1 MERPR
6 IPLDEAQRLAALHAT
21 RLLGSAPEETFDR
34 ITRTAARLFHVPI
47 ALVSLIDKDRQW
59 FKSRIGLDACE
70 TPRDVS
76 FCGHAILSDEPLV
89 VPDAA
94 RDARFVDNPLVTG
107 APHLRFYAGVQLYS
121 VERKKIGTLCVIDR
135 KPRRLGPDDLDALR
149 DLARM
154 IEQLVYHRQLAM
166 AAQSMSER
174 LQDEQSARGC
184 AVPGHAAPS
193 GELAWLVAHDLLT
206 GLPNRQAMLRAIQHS
221 IALWREHG
229 RPALVACINVDRF
242 KHFNE
247 LLGHRA
253 GDQILVAIATSLQ
266 ALLREG
272 DMLARA
278 GSDEFLVLLHARDE
292 HPEPERALDR
302 IMNAVNRA
310 IPIPGGE
317 IALTCCI
324 GSALLPQDGTDADA
338 LLNNAVTALR
348 HAKAQG
354 RGAMVRFTPDLR
366 TEHGRRLTLES
377 HLRRAIAQEELF
389 VEYQPKVDLRSET
402 LAGFE
407 ALVRWRHP
415 DYGVIRPDEFIP
427 IAEESGM
434 IVAVGEWVL
443 RSAVVQL
450 GAWRA
455 QGLPPVPVAV
465 NLSARQFLQSDVVA
479 TVGAQLEQSGLSPA
493 LLELELT
500 ESVSMADP
508 ERSVVVMRGLGALG
522 VMLSID
528 DFGTGYSSFAY
539 LRRLPLD
546 KLKIDKSFVQDMAHS
561 AESSAIVQAI
571 VAMAHRL
578 QLAVIAEGVE
588 TADQVAALRKAECDQ
603 IQGYYY
609 SRPLPAEDCA
619 GFIRRY
625 CAESAAESANTSGRP
640 AAAG

>member
-34 ITRTAARLFHVPI
+34 ITRTAARLLRVPI

-59 FKSRIGLDACE
+59 FKSRTGLDACE
-70 TPRDVS
+70 TPREIS
-76 FCGHAILSDEPLV
+76 FCGHAILTDEPLV

-94 RDARFVDNPLVTG
+94 QDARFVDNPLVTG
-107 APHLRFYAGVQLYS
+107 DMHLRFYAGVQLYS
-121 VERKKIGTLCVIDR
+121 VDRKKIGTLCVIDS
-135 KPRRLGPDDLDALR
+135 KPRQLGLGELDALR

-154 IEQLVYHRQLAM
+154 VEQLVYHRQLAM
-166 AAQSMSER
+166 AAQSLSER
-174 LQDEQSARGC
+174 LQDAPET
-184 AVPGHAAPS
+184 PGGAAPAS

-206 GLPNRQAMLRAIQHS
+206 GLPNRQAMLRAIGRS
-221 IALWREHG
+221 VNSWRADG
-229 RPALVACINVDRF
+229 TPALVACINVDRF
-242 KHFNE
+242 KRFNE
-247 LLGHRA
+247 TLGHRA
-253 GDQILVAIATSLQ
+253 GDEILVGLATSLQ
-266 ALLREG
+266 SLLREG

-278 GSDEFLVLLHARDE
+278 GSDEFLVLLHARGE

-302 IMNAVNRA
+302 IMAAANRA
-310 IPIPGGE
+310 VPTPDGE
-317 IALTCCI
+317 IALTCSI
-324 GSALLPQDGTDADA
+324 GTTQLPLDGEDADA
-338 LLNNAVTALR
+338 LLNNAVTAMR
-348 HAKAQG
+348 HAKARG
-354 RGAMVRFTPDLR
+354 RGEIVRFTPDLR

-377 HLRRAIAQEELF
+377 HLRRAIAQDELF
-389 VEYQPKVDLRSET
+389 VHYQPKVDLRSGL

-415 DYGVIRPDEFIP
+415 EFGVIPPDEFIP

-434 IVAVGEWVL
+434 IVPIGEWVL
-443 RSAVVQL
+443 HRAVAQL
-450 GAWRA
+450 AAWRA
-455 QGLPPVPVAV
+455 EGLPLAPVAV
-465 NLSARQFLQSDVVA
+465 NLSARQFLQSDVIA
-479 TVGAQLEQSGLSPA
+479 MVGEQLTQSGLAPE

-508 ERSVVVMRGLGALG
+508 ERSVVVMRGLGDLG

-528 DFGTGYSSFAY
+528 DFGTGYSSFGY

-546 KLKIDKSFVQDMAHS
+546 KLKIDKSFVHDMAHS
-561 AESSAIVQAI
+561 AESAAIVQAI

-588 TADQVAALRKAECDQ
+588 TAEQVAALRKADCDQ

-609 SRPLPAEDCA
+609 SRPLAVEDCDA
-619 GFIRRY
+619 FIRH
-625 CAESAAESANTSGRP
+625 CTALPVGTD
-640 AAAG
+640 

>member
-34 ITRTAARLFHVPI
+34 ITRTAARLLDVPI
-47 ALVSLIDKDRQW
+47 ALVSLVDKDRQW
-59 FKSRIGLDACE
+59 FKSRTGLDACE

-76 FCGHAILSDEPLV
+76 FCGHAILADEPLV

-94 RDARFVDNPLVTG
+94 SDARFADNPLVTG
-107 APHLRFYAGVQLYS
+107 SPHLRFYAGVQLYS
-121 VERKKIGTLCVIDR
+121 VDRKKIGTLCVIDR
-135 KPRRLGPDDLDALR
+135 KPRQLAAGELDALR

-154 IEQLVYHRQLAM
+154 VEQLVYHRQLAM
-166 AAQSMSER
+166 AAQSLSER
-174 LQDEQSARGC
+174 LDDECQGREHG
-184 AVPGHAAPS
+184 AAPN

-206 GLPNRQAMLRAIQHS
+206 GLPNRQAMLRAIQQS
-221 IALWREHG
+221 ITGWREDG
-229 RPALVACINVDRF
+229 TPALVACINVDRF
-242 KHFNE
+242 KRFNE

-253 GDQILVAIATSLQ
+253 GDEILVAIATSLQ

-278 GSDEFLVLLHARDE
+278 GSDEFLLLLHARGE

-302 IMNAVNRA
+302 IMAAANRA
-310 IPIPGGE
+310 IPTPDGE
-317 IALTCCI
+317 IALTCSI
-324 GSALLPQDGTDADA
+324 GTTLLPQDGDDADA
-338 LLNNAVTALR
+338 LLNNAVTAMR
-348 HAKAQG
+348 TAKAQG
-354 RGAMVRFTPDLR
+354 RGQIVRFNPSLR
-366 TEHGRRLTLES
+366 TEHGRRFTLES
-377 HLRRAIAQEELF
+377 HLRRAIAQDELF
-389 VEYQPKVDLRSET
+389 VQYQPKVDLRSGT

-415 DYGVIRPDEFIP
+415 EYGVIPPDEFIP
-427 IAEESGM
+427 IAEETGM
-434 IVAVGEWVL
+434 IVPIGEWVL
-443 RSAVVQL
+443 HTAVAQL
-450 GAWRA
+450 AAWRA
-455 QGLPPVPVAV
+455 DGLPLAPVAV
-465 NLSARQFLQSDVVA
+465 NLSARQFLQSDVIA
-479 TVGAQLEQSGLSPA
+479 MVGEQLQQSGLEPT

-508 ERSVVVMRGLGALG
+508 ERSVVVMRGLGDLG

-546 KLKIDKSFVQDMAHS
+546 KLKIDKSFVQDMGHS

-609 SRPLPAEDCA
+609 SKPLAAEDCA
-619 GFIRRY
+619 EFIRCY
-625 CAESAAESANTSGRP
+625 SARASTGT
-640 AAAG
+640 

>member
-34 ITRTAARLFHVPI
+34 ITRTAARLLGVPI

-59 FKSRIGLDACE
+59 FKSRTGLDACE
-70 TPRDVS
+70 TTREIS
-76 FCGHAILSDEPLV
+76 FCGHAILTDEPFV

-94 RDARFVDNPLVTG
+94 QDVRFHDNPLVTG
-107 APHLRFYAGVQLYS
+107 SMHLRFYAGVQLYS
-121 VERKKIGTLCVIDR
+121 VDRKKIGTLCVIDS
-135 KPRRLGPDDLDALR
+135 KPRQLGSGDLDALR

-154 IEQLVYHRQLAM
+154 VEQLVYHRQLAM
-166 AAQSMSER
+166 AAQSLSER
-174 LQDEQSARGC
+174 LHDAPRTPGGSAP
-184 AVPGHAAPS
+184 AN

-206 GLPNRQAMLRAIQHS
+206 GLPNRQAMLRAIQGS
-221 IALWREHG
+221 IAGWRTDG
-229 RPALVACINVDRF
+229 TPALVACINVDRF
-242 KHFNE
+242 KRFNE
-247 LLGHRA
+247 TLGHRA
-253 GDQILVAIATSLQ
+253 GDDILVGLATSLQ
-266 ALLREG
+266 SLLREG

-278 GSDEFLVLLHARDE
+278 GSDEFLVLLHARGE
-292 HPEPERALDR
+292 HPEPETTLPRALDR
-302 IMNAVNRA
+302 IMAAANRA
-310 IPIPGGE
+310 VPTPDGE
-317 IALTCCI
+317 IALTCSI
-324 GSALLPQDGTDADA
+324 GTTQLPLDGDDADA
-338 LLNNAVTALR
+338 LLNNAVTAMR

-354 RGAMVRFTPDLR
+354 RGAIQRFTPDLR

-377 HLRRAIAQEELF
+377 HLRRAIAQDELF
-389 VEYQPKVDLRSET
+389 VQYQPKVDLRSGL

-415 DYGVIRPDEFIP
+415 EFGVIPPDEFIP

-434 IVAVGEWVL
+434 IVPIGEWVL
-443 RSAVVQL
+443 RSAVTQL
-450 GAWRA
+450 AAWRA
-455 QGLPPVPVAV
+455 EGLTLAPVAV
-465 NLSARQFLQSDVVA
+465 NLSARQFLQSDVIA
-479 TVGAQLEQSGLSPA
+479 TVGALLEQSALAPG

-508 ERSVVVMRGLGALG
+508 ERSVVVMRGLGSLG

-528 DFGTGYSSFAY
+528 DFGTGYSSFGY

-588 TADQVAALRKAECDQ
+588 TADQVAALRKADCDQ

-609 SRPLPAEDCA
+609 SRPLAAADCA
-619 GFIRRY
+619 GFIRQY
-625 CAESAAESANTSGRP
+625 
-640 AAAG
+640 AAGPGFGSPACRAEA

>member
-34 ITRTAARLFHVPI
+34 ITRTAARLLGVPI

-59 FKSRIGLDACE
+59 FKSRTGLDACE
-70 TPRDVS
+70 TPRDIS

-94 RDARFVDNPLVTG
+94 QDARFVDNPLVTG
-107 APHLRFYAGVQLYS
+107 DMHLRFYAGVQLYS
-121 VERKKIGTLCVIDR
+121 VGRKKIGTLCVIDSR
-135 KPRRLGPDDLDALR
+135 PRQLGPGELDALR

-154 IEQLVYHRQLAM
+154 VEQLVYHRQLAM
-166 AAQSMSER
+166 AAQSLSER
-174 LQDEQSARGC
+174 LQDC
-184 AVPGHAAPS
+184 APAPGGSPAS

-206 GLPNRQAMLRAIQHS
+206 GLPNRQAMLRAIQGS
-221 IALWREHG
+221 IAGWRADG
-229 RPALVACINVDRF
+229 TPALVACINVDRF
-242 KHFNE
+242 KRFNE
-247 LLGHRA
+247 TLGHRA
-253 GDQILVAIATSLQ
+253 GDEILVGLATSLQ

-278 GSDEFLVLLHARDE
+278 GSDEFLLLLHARGE
-292 HPEPERALDR
+292 HPEPERAFDR
-302 IMNAVNRA
+302 IMAAANRA
-310 IPIPGGE
+310 IPTPDGE
-317 IALTCCI
+317 IALTCSI
-324 GSALLPQDGTDADA
+324 GTTLLPQDGDDADA
-338 LLNNAVTALR
+338 LLNNAVTAMR

-354 RGAMVRFTPDLR
+354 RGAIVRFTPELR

-377 HLRRAIAQEELF
+377 HLRRAIAQDELF
-389 VEYQPKVDLRSET
+389 LQYQPKVDLRSGS

-415 DYGVIRPDEFIP
+415 EYGVIPPDEFIP

-434 IVAVGEWVL
+434 IVPIGEWVL
-443 RSAVVQL
+443 RSAVGQMA
-450 GAWRA
+450 AWRA
-455 QGLPPVPVAV
+455 QGLPLAPVAV
-465 NLSARQFLQSDVVA
+465 NLSARQFLQSDVIA
-479 TVGAQLEQSGLSPA
+479 MVGELLEQSGLAPG

-508 ERSVVVMRGLGALG
+508 ERSVVVMRGLGDLG

-528 DFGTGYSSFAY
+528 DFGTGYSSFGY

-588 TADQVAALRKAECDQ
+588 TADQVAALRKADCDQ

-609 SRPLPAEDCA
+609 SRPLAVEDCA
-619 GFIRRY
+619 AFIRQY
-625 CAESAAESANTSGRP
+625 AAEPAGGSSVSAK
-640 AAAG
+640 A

>member
-6 IPLDEAQRLAALHAT
+6 IPLDEAHRLAALHAT

-34 ITRTAARLFHVPI
+34 ITRTAARLLGVPI
-47 ALVSLIDKDRQW
+47 ALVSLIDRDRQW
-59 FKSRIGLDACE
+59 FKSRTGLDACE
-70 TPRDVS
+70 TPREIS

-94 RDARFVDNPLVTG
+94 QDARFVDNPLVTG
-107 APHLRFYAGVQLYS
+107 DMHLRFYAGVQLYS
-121 VERKKIGTLCVIDR
+121 VDRKKIGTLCVIDS
-135 KPRRLGPDDLDALR
+135 KPRQLGPGDLDALR

-154 IEQLVYHRQLAM
+154 VEQLVYHRQLAM
-166 AAQSMSER
+166 AAQSLSER
-174 LQDEQSARGC
+174 LQDCPPA
-184 AVPGHAAPS
+184 PGGSPAS

-206 GLPNRQAMLRAIQHS
+206 GLPNRQAMLRAIQGS
-221 IALWREHG
+221 IAGWRADG
-229 RPALVACINVDRF
+229 TPALVACINVDRF
-242 KHFNE
+242 KRFNE
-247 LLGHRA
+247 TLGHRA
-253 GDQILVAIATSLQ
+253 GDEILVGLATSLQ

-278 GSDEFLVLLHARDE
+278 GSDEFLLLLHARGE
-292 HPEPERALDR
+292 HPEPERAFDR
-302 IMNAVNRA
+302 IMAAANRA
-310 IPIPGGE
+310 IPTPDGE
-317 IALTCCI
+317 IALTCSI
-324 GSALLPQDGTDADA
+324 GTTLLPQDGDDADA
-338 LLNNAVTALR
+338 LLNNAVTAMR

-354 RGAMVRFTPDLR
+354 RGAIVRFTPELR

-377 HLRRAIAQEELF
+377 HLRRAIAQDELF
-389 VEYQPKVDLRSET
+389 LQYQPKVDLRSGG

-415 DYGVIRPDEFIP
+415 EYGVIPPDEFIP

-434 IVAVGEWVL
+434 IVPIGEWVL
-443 RSAVVQL
+443 RSAVGQL
-450 GAWRA
+450 AAWRA
-455 QGLPPVPVAV
+455 QGLPLAPVAV
-465 NLSARQFLQSDVVA
+465 NLSARQFLQSDVIA
-479 TVGAQLEQSGLSPA
+479 MVGELLEQSGVAPG

-508 ERSVVVMRGLGALG
+508 ERSVVVMRGLGDIG

-528 DFGTGYSSFAY
+528 DFGTGYSSFGY

-588 TADQVAALRKAECDQ
+588 TADQVAALRKADCDQ

-609 SRPLPAEDCA
+609 SRPLAVEDCA
-619 GFIRRY
+619 AFIRQY
-625 CAESAAESANTSGRP
+625 AAEP
-640 AAAG
+640 AGGSSVAAKA

>member
-34 ITRTAARLFHVPI
+34 ITRTAARLLGVPI

-59 FKSRIGLDACE
+59 FKSRTGLDACE
-70 TPRDVS
+70 TPRDIS

-94 RDARFVDNPLVTG
+94 QDARFVDNPLVTG
-107 APHLRFYAGVQLYS
+107 DMHLRFYAGVQLYS
-121 VERKKIGTLCVIDR
+121 VDRKKIGTLCVIDSR
-135 KPRRLGPDDLDALR
+135 PRQLGPGELDALR

-154 IEQLVYHRQLAM
+154 VEQLVYHRQLAM
-166 AAQSMSER
+166 AAQSLSER
-174 LQDEQSARGC
+174 LQDC
-184 AVPGHAAPS
+184 APAPGGSPAS

-206 GLPNRQAMLRAIQHS
+206 GLPNRQAMLRAIQGS
-221 IALWREHG
+221 IAGWRADG
-229 RPALVACINVDRF
+229 TPALVACINVDRF
-242 KHFNE
+242 KRFNE
-247 LLGHRA
+247 TLGHRA
-253 GDQILVAIATSLQ
+253 GDEILVGLATSLQ

-278 GSDEFLVLLHARDE
+278 GSDEFLLLLHARGE
-292 HPEPERALDR
+292 HPEPERAFDR
-302 IMNAVNRA
+302 IMAAANRA
-310 IPIPGGE
+310 IPTPDGE
-317 IALTCCI
+317 IALTCSI
-324 GSALLPQDGTDADA
+324 GTTLLPQDGDDADA
-338 LLNNAVTALR
+338 LLNNAVTAMR

-354 RGAMVRFTPDLR
+354 RGEIVRFTPELR

-377 HLRRAIAQEELF
+377 HLRRAIAQDELF
-389 VEYQPKVDLRSET
+389 LQYQPKVDLRSGG

-415 DYGVIRPDEFIP
+415 EYGVIPPDEFIP

-434 IVAVGEWVL
+434 IVPIGEWVL
-443 RSAVVQL
+443 RSAVGQL
-450 GAWRA
+450 AAWRA
-455 QGLPPVPVAV
+455 QGLPLAPVAV
-465 NLSARQFLQSDVVA
+465 NLSARQFLQSDVIA
-479 TVGAQLEQSGLSPA
+479 MVGELLEQSGLAPG

-508 ERSVVVMRGLGALG
+508 ERSVVVMRGLGDLG

-528 DFGTGYSSFAY
+528 DFGTGYSSFGY

-588 TADQVAALRKAECDQ
+588 TADQVAALRKADCDQ

-609 SRPLPAEDCA
+609 SRPLAVEDCA
-619 GFIRRY
+619 AFIRQY
-625 CAESAAESANTSGRP
+625 AAEPAGGSSVSAK
-640 AAAG
+640 A

>member
-34 ITRTAARLFHVPI
+34 ITRTAARLLGMPI

-59 FKSRIGLDACE
+59 FKSRTGLDACE
-70 TPRDVS
+70 TPRDIS

-94 RDARFVDNPLVTG
+94 QDARFVDNPLVTG
-107 APHLRFYAGVQLYS
+107 DMHLRFYAGVQLYS
-121 VERKKIGTLCVIDR
+121 VDRKKIGTLCVIDSR
-135 KPRRLGPDDLDALR
+135 PRQLGPGELDALR

-154 IEQLVYHRQLAM
+154 VEQLVYHRQLAM
-166 AAQSMSER
+166 AAQSLSER
-174 LQDEQSARGC
+174 LQDC
-184 AVPGHAAPS
+184 APAPGGSPAS

-206 GLPNRQAMLRAIQHS
+206 GLPNRQAMLRAIQGS
-221 IALWREHG
+221 IAGWRADG
-229 RPALVACINVDRF
+229 TPALVACINVDRF
-242 KHFNE
+242 KRFNE
-247 LLGHRA
+247 TLGHRA
-253 GDQILVAIATSLQ
+253 GDEILVGLATSLQ
-266 ALLREG
+266 ALLRES

-278 GSDEFLVLLHARDE
+278 GSDEFLLLLHARGE
-292 HPEPERALDR
+292 HPEPERAFDR
-302 IMNAVNRA
+302 IMAAANRA
-310 IPIPGGE
+310 IPTPDGE
-317 IALTCCI
+317 IALTCSI
-324 GSALLPQDGTDADA
+324 GTTLLPQDGDDADA
-338 LLNNAVTALR
+338 LLNNAVTAMR

-354 RGAMVRFTPDLR
+354 RGAIVRFTPELR

-377 HLRRAIAQEELF
+377 HLRRAIAQDELF
-389 VEYQPKVDLRSET
+389 LQYQPKVDLRSGG

-415 DYGVIRPDEFIP
+415 EYGVIPPDEFIP

-434 IVAVGEWVL
+434 IVPIGEWVL
-443 RSAVVQL
+443 RSAVGQL
-450 GAWRA
+450 AAWRA
-455 QGLPPVPVAV
+455 QGLPLAPVAV
-465 NLSARQFLQSDVVA
+465 NLSARQFLQSDVIA
-479 TVGAQLEQSGLSPA
+479 MVGELLEQSGVAPG

-508 ERSVVVMRGLGALG
+508 ERSVVVMRGLGDLG

-528 DFGTGYSSFAY
+528 DFGTGYSSFGY

-588 TADQVAALRKAECDQ
+588 TADQVAALRKADCDQ

-609 SRPLPAEDCA
+609 SRPLAVEDCA
-619 GFIRRY
+619 AFIRQY
-625 CAESAAESANTSGRP
+625 AAEPAGGSPVSAKT
-640 AAAG
+640 

>member
-34 ITRTAARLFHVPI
+34 ITRTAARLLGVPI

-59 FKSRIGLDACE
+59 FKSRTGLDACE
-70 TPRDVS
+70 TPRDIS

-94 RDARFVDNPLVTG
+94 QDARFVDNPLVTG
-107 APHLRFYAGVQLYS
+107 DMHLRFYAGVQLYS
-121 VERKKIGTLCVIDR
+121 VDRKKIGTLCVIDSR
-135 KPRRLGPDDLDALR
+135 PRQLGPGELDALR

-154 IEQLVYHRQLAM
+154 VEQLVYHRQLAM
-166 AAQSMSER
+166 AAQSLSER
-174 LQDEQSARGC
+174 LQDC
-184 AVPGHAAPS
+184 APAPGGSPAS

-206 GLPNRQAMLRAIQHS
+206 GLPNRQAMLRAIQGS
-221 IALWREHG
+221 IAGWRADG
-229 RPALVACINVDRF
+229 TPALVACINVDRF
-242 KHFNE
+242 KRFNE
-247 LLGHRA
+247 TLGHRA
-253 GDQILVAIATSLQ
+253 GDEILVGLATSLQ

-278 GSDEFLVLLHARDE
+278 GSDEFLLLLHARGE
-292 HPEPERALDR
+292 HPEPERAFDR
-302 IMNAVNRA
+302 IMAAANRA
-310 IPIPGGE
+310 IPTPDGE
-317 IALTCCI
+317 IALTCSI
-324 GSALLPQDGTDADA
+324 GTTLLPQDGDDADA
-338 LLNNAVTALR
+338 LLNNAVTAMR

-354 RGAMVRFTPDLR
+354 RGAIVRFTPELR

-377 HLRRAIAQEELF
+377 HLRRAIAQDELF
-389 VEYQPKVDLRSET
+389 LQYQPKVDLRSGG

-415 DYGVIRPDEFIP
+415 EHGVIPPDEFIP

-434 IVAVGEWVL
+434 IVPIGEWVL
-443 RSAVVQL
+443 RSAVGQL
-450 GAWRA
+450 AAWRA
-455 QGLPPVPVAV
+455 QGLPLAPVAV
-465 NLSARQFLQSDVVA
+465 NLSARQFLQSDVIA
-479 TVGAQLEQSGLSPA
+479 MVGELLEQSGVAPG

-508 ERSVVVMRGLGALG
+508 ERSVVVMRGLGDLG

-528 DFGTGYSSFAY
+528 DFGTGYSSFGY

-588 TADQVAALRKAECDQ
+588 TADQVAALRKADCDQ

-609 SRPLPAEDCA
+609 SRPLAVDDCA
-619 GFIRRY
+619 AFIRQY
-625 CAESAAESANTSGRP
+625 AAEPAGGSPVSAKT
-640 AAAG
+640 

>member
-34 ITRTAARLFHVPI
+34 ITRTAARLLGVPI

-59 FKSRIGLDACE
+59 FKSRTGLDACE
-70 TPRDVS
+70 TPREIS

-94 RDARFVDNPLVTG
+94 QDARFVDNPLVTG
-107 APHLRFYAGVQLYS
+107 DMHLRFYAGVQLYS
-121 VERKKIGTLCVIDR
+121 VDRKKIGTLCVIDS
-135 KPRRLGPDDLDALR
+135 KPRQLGPGELDALR

-154 IEQLVYHRQLAM
+154 VEQLVYHRQLAM
-166 AAQSMSER
+166 AAQSLSER
-174 LQDEQSARGC
+174 LQDAAQAAGASAP
-184 AVPGHAAPS
+184 AS

-206 GLPNRQAMLRAIQHS
+206 GLPNRQAMLRAIQGS
-221 IALWREHG
+221 IAGWRADST
-229 RPALVACINVDRF
+229 PALVACINVDRF
-242 KHFNE
+242 KRFNE
-247 LLGHRA
+247 TLGHRA
-253 GDQILVAIATSLQ
+253 GDDILVGLATSLQ
-266 ALLREG
+266 SLLREG

-278 GSDEFLVLLHARDE
+278 GSDEFLVLLHARGE

-302 IMNAVNRA
+302 IMAASNRA
-310 IPIPGGE
+310 IPTPDGE
-317 IALTCCI
+317 IALTCSI
-324 GSALLPQDGTDADA
+324 GTTLLPQDGDDADA
-338 LLNNAVTALR
+338 LLNNAVTAMR

-354 RGAMVRFTPDLR
+354 RGAIVRFTPDLR

-377 HLRRAIAQEELF
+377 HLRRAIAQDELF
-389 VEYQPKVDLRSET
+389 LQYQPKVDLRSGG

-415 DYGVIRPDEFIP
+415 EYGVIPPDEFIP

-434 IVAVGEWVL
+434 IVPIGEWVL
-443 RSAVVQL
+443 RSAVAQL
-450 GAWRA
+450 AAWRA
-455 QGLPPVPVAV
+455 DGLPLAPVAV
-465 NLSARQFLQSDVVA
+465 NLSARQFLQSDVIAMVDE
-479 TVGAQLEQSGLSPA
+479 QLRESGLAPE

-508 ERSVVVMRGLGALG
+508 ERSVVVMRGLGDLG

-528 DFGTGYSSFAY
+528 DFGTGYSSFGY

-588 TADQVAALRKAECDQ
+588 TADQVAALRKADCDQ

-609 SRPLPAEDCA
+609 SRPLAVEDCA
-619 GFIRRY
+619 AFIRQY
-625 CAESAAESANTSGRP
+625 
-640 AAAG
+640 AAGRTRE

>member
-34 ITRTAARLFHVPI
+34 ITRTAARLLGVPI

-59 FKSRIGLDACE
+59 FKSRTGLDACE
-70 TPRDVS
+70 TPREIS

-94 RDARFVDNPLVTG
+94 QDARFVDNPLVTG
-107 APHLRFYAGVQLYS
+107 DMHLRFYAGVQLYS
-121 VERKKIGTLCVIDR
+121 VDRKKIGTLCVIDSR
-135 KPRRLGPDDLDALR
+135 PRQLGPGELDALR

-154 IEQLVYHRQLAM
+154 VEQLVYHRQLAM
-166 AAQSMSER
+166 AAQSLSER
-174 LQDEQSARGC
+174 LQDC
-184 AVPGHAAPS
+184 APAPGGSPAS

-206 GLPNRQAMLRAIQHS
+206 GLPNRQAMLRAIQGS
-221 IALWREHG
+221 IAGWRADG
-229 RPALVACINVDRF
+229 TPALVACINVDRF
-242 KHFNE
+242 KRFNE
-247 LLGHRA
+247 TLGHRA
-253 GDQILVAIATSLQ
+253 GDEILVGLATSLQ

-278 GSDEFLVLLHARDE
+278 GSDEFLLLLHARGE
-292 HPEPERALDR
+292 HPEPERAFDR
-302 IMNAVNRA
+302 IMAAANRA
-310 IPIPGGE
+310 IPTPDGE
-317 IALTCCI
+317 IALTCSI
-324 GSALLPQDGTDADA
+324 GTTLLPQDGDDADA
-338 LLNNAVTALR
+338 LLNNAVTAMR

-354 RGAMVRFTPDLR
+354 RGAIVRFTPELR

-377 HLRRAIAQEELF
+377 HLRRAIAQDELF
-389 VEYQPKVDLRSET
+389 LQYQPKVDLRSGG

-407 ALVRWRHP
+407 ALVRWQHP
-415 DYGVIRPDEFIP
+415 EYGVIPPDEFIP

-434 IVAVGEWVL
+434 IVPIGEWVL
-443 RSAVVQL
+443 RSAVGQL
-450 GAWRA
+450 AAWRA
-455 QGLPPVPVAV
+455 QGLPLAPVAV
-465 NLSARQFLQSDVVA
+465 NLSARQFLQSDVIA
-479 TVGAQLEQSGLSPA
+479 MVGELLEQSGLAPG

-508 ERSVVVMRGLGALG
+508 ERSVVVMRGLGDLG

-528 DFGTGYSSFAY
+528 DFGTGYSSFGY

-588 TADQVAALRKAECDQ
+588 TADQVAALRKADCDQ

-609 SRPLPAEDCA
+609 SRPLAVEDCA
-619 GFIRRY
+619 AFIRQY
-625 CAESAAESANTSGRP
+625 AAEPAGGSSVSAK
-640 AAAG
+640 A

>member
-21 RLLGSAPEETFDR
+21 RLLGSPPEETFDR
-34 ITRTAARLFHVPI
+34 VTRTAARLLAVPI
-47 ALVSLIDKDRQW
+47 ALVSLIDRDRQW
-59 FKSRIGLDACE
+59 FKSRTGLDVSE
-70 TPRDVS
+70 TPREIS
-76 FCGHAILSDEPLV
+76 FCGHAILADEPLV

-94 RDARFVDNPLVTG
+94 QDTRFADNPLVTG
-107 APHLRFYAGVQLYS
+107 DLHLRFYAGVQLYS
-121 VERKKIGTLCVIDR
+121 VDRKKIGTLCVIDS
-135 KPRRLGPDDLDALR
+135 KPRQLGPSDLDALR

-154 IEQLVYHRQLAM
+154 VEQLVYHRQLAM
-166 AAQSMSER
+166 AAQSLSER
-174 LQDEQSARGC
+174 LQDC
-184 AVPGHAAPS
+184 PPTPGGKAPAA

-206 GLPNRQAMLRAIQHS
+206 GLPNRQAMLRAIQGS
-221 IALWREHG
+221 IAGWRTDG
-229 RPALVACINVDRF
+229 TTALVACINIDRF
-242 KHFNE
+242 KRFNE
-247 LLGHRA
+247 TLGHRA
-253 GDQILVAIATSLQ
+253 GDEILVGLATSLQ

-278 GSDEFLVLLHARDE
+278 GSDEFLLLLHARGE
-292 HPEPERALDR
+292 HPEPERAFDR
-302 IMNAVNRA
+302 IMAAANRA
-310 IPIPGGE
+310 IPTPDGE
-317 IALTCCI
+317 IALTCSI
-324 GSALLPQDGTDADA
+324 GTTLLPQDGDDADA
-338 LLNNAVTALR
+338 LLNNAVTAMR

-354 RGAMVRFTPDLR
+354 RGAIVRFTPELR

-377 HLRRAIAQEELF
+377 HLRRAIAQDELF
-389 VEYQPKVDLRSET
+389 VQFQPKVDLRSGL

-415 DYGVIRPDEFIP
+415 EYGVIPPDEFIP

-434 IVAVGEWVL
+434 IVPIGEWVL
-443 RSAVVQL
+443 RSAVAQL
-450 GAWRA
+450 AAWRA
-455 QGLPPVPVAV
+455 EGLPLAPVAV
-465 NLSARQFLQSDVVA
+465 NLSARQFLQSDVIAMVSE
-479 TVGAQLEQSGLSPA
+479 QLRASGLSPH

-508 ERSVVVMRGLGALG
+508 ERSVVVMRGLGELG

-528 DFGTGYSSFAY
+528 DFGTGYSSFGY

-588 TADQVAALRKAECDQ
+588 TAAQVAALRKADCDQ
-603 IQGYYY
+603 IQGFYY
-609 SRPLPAEDCA
+609 SRPLAAEDCA
-619 GFIRRY
+619 DFIRQY
-625 CAESAAESANTSGRP
+625 AAESASASSTGW
-640 AAAG
+640 AGA

>member
-34 ITRTAARLFHVPI
+34 ITRTAARLLGVPI

-59 FKSRIGLDACE
+59 FKSRTGLDACE
-70 TPRDVS
+70 TPREIS

-94 RDARFVDNPLVTG
+94 QDARFVDNPLVTG
-107 APHLRFYAGVQLYS
+107 DIHLRFYAGVQLYS
-121 VERKKIGTLCVIDR
+121 VDRKKIGTLCVIDSR
-135 KPRRLGPDDLDALR
+135 PRQLGPGELDALR

-154 IEQLVYHRQLAM
+154 VEQLVYHRQLAM
-166 AAQSMSER
+166 AAQSLSER
-174 LQDEQSARGC
+174 LQDC
-184 AVPGHAAPS
+184 APAPGGSPAS

-206 GLPNRQAMLRAIQHS
+206 GLPNRQAMLRAIQGS
-221 IALWREHG
+221 IAGWRADG
-229 RPALVACINVDRF
+229 TPALVACINVDRF
-242 KHFNE
+242 KRFNE
-247 LLGHRA
+247 TLGHRA
-253 GDQILVAIATSLQ
+253 GDEILVGLATSLQ

-278 GSDEFLVLLHARDE
+278 GSDEFLLLLHARGE
-292 HPEPERALDR
+292 HPEPERAFDR
-302 IMNAVNRA
+302 IMAAANRA
-310 IPIPGGE
+310 IPTPDGE
-317 IALTCCI
+317 IALTCSI
-324 GSALLPQDGTDADA
+324 GTTLLPQDGDDADA
-338 LLNNAVTALR
+338 LLNNAVTAMR

-354 RGAMVRFTPDLR
+354 RGAIVRFTPELR

-377 HLRRAIAQEELF
+377 HLRRAIAQDELF
-389 VEYQPKVDLRSET
+389 LQYQPKVDLRSGG

-407 ALVRWRHP
+407 ALVRWQHP
-415 DYGVIRPDEFIP
+415 EYGVIPPDEFIP

-434 IVAVGEWVL
+434 IVPIGEWVL
-443 RSAVVQL
+443 RSAVGQL
-450 GAWRA
+450 AAWRA
-455 QGLPPVPVAV
+455 QGLPLAPVAV
-465 NLSARQFLQSDVVA
+465 NLSARQFLQSDVIA
-479 TVGAQLEQSGLSPA
+479 MVGELLEQSGLAPG

-508 ERSVVVMRGLGALG
+508 ERSVVVMRGLGDLG

-528 DFGTGYSSFAY
+528 DFGTGYSSFGY

-578 QLAVIAEGVE
+578 HLAVIAEGVE
-588 TADQVAALRKAECDQ
+588 TADQVAALRKADCDQ

-609 SRPLPAEDCA
+609 SRPLAVEDCA
-619 GFIRRY
+619 AFIRQY
-625 CAESAAESANTSGRP
+625 AAEPAGGSSVSAK
-640 AAAG
+640 A

>member
-34 ITRTAARLFHVPI
+34 ITRTAARLLGVPI

-59 FKSRIGLDACE
+59 FKSRTGLDACE
-70 TPRDVS
+70 TPREIS

-89 VPDAA
+89 VPDATQ
-94 RDARFVDNPLVTG
+94 DARFVDNPLVTG
-107 APHLRFYAGVQLYS
+107 DMHLRFYAGVQLYS
-121 VERKKIGTLCVIDR
+121 VDRKKIGTLCVIDS
-135 KPRRLGPDDLDALR
+135 KPRQLGPGDLDALR

-154 IEQLVYHRQLAM
+154 VEQLVYHRQLAM
-166 AAQSMSER
+166 AAQSLSER
-174 LQDEQSARGC
+174 LQDCPPA
-184 AVPGHAAPS
+184 PGGSPAS

-206 GLPNRQAMLRAIQHS
+206 GLPNRQAMLRAIQGS
-221 IALWREHG
+221 IAGWRADG
-229 RPALVACINVDRF
+229 TPALVACINVDRF
-242 KHFNE
+242 KRFNE
-247 LLGHRA
+247 TLGHRA
-253 GDQILVAIATSLQ
+253 GDEILVGLATSLQ

-278 GSDEFLVLLHARDE
+278 GSDEFLLLLHARGE
-292 HPEPERALDR
+292 HPEPERAFDR
-302 IMNAVNRA
+302 IMAAANRA
-310 IPIPGGE
+310 IPTPDGE
-317 IALTCCI
+317 IALTCSI
-324 GSALLPQDGTDADA
+324 GTTLLPQDGDDADA
-338 LLNNAVTALR
+338 LLNNAVTAMR

-354 RGAMVRFTPDLR
+354 RGEIVRFTPELR

-377 HLRRAIAQEELF
+377 HLRRAIAQDELF
-389 VEYQPKVDLRSET
+389 LQYQPKVDLRSGG

-415 DYGVIRPDEFIP
+415 EYGVIPPDEFIP

-434 IVAVGEWVL
+434 IVPIGEWVL
-443 RSAVVQL
+443 RSAVGQL
-450 GAWRA
+450 AAWRV
-455 QGLPPVPVAV
+455 QGLPLAPVAV
-465 NLSARQFLQSDVVA
+465 NLSARQFLQSDVIA
-479 TVGAQLEQSGLSPA
+479 MVGELLEQSGLAPG

-508 ERSVVVMRGLGALG
+508 ERSVVVMRGLGDLG

-528 DFGTGYSSFAY
+528 DFGTGYSSFGY

-588 TADQVAALRKAECDQ
+588 TADQVAALRKADCDQ

-609 SRPLPAEDCA
+609 SRPLAVEDCA
-619 GFIRRY
+619 AFIRQY
-625 CAESAAESANTSGRP
+625 AAEP
-640 AAAG
+640 AGGSSVAAKA

>member
-34 ITRTAARLFHVPI
+34 ITRTAARLLGVPI

-59 FKSRIGLDACE
+59 FKSRTGLDACE
-70 TPRDVS
+70 TPREIS

-94 RDARFVDNPLVTG
+94 QDARFVDNPLVTG
-107 APHLRFYAGVQLYS
+107 DMHLRFYAGVQLYS
-121 VERKKIGTLCVIDR
+121 VDRKKIGTLCVIDSR
-135 KPRRLGPDDLDALR
+135 PRQLGPGELDALR

-154 IEQLVYHRQLAM
+154 VEQLVYHRQLAM
-166 AAQSMSER
+166 AAQSLSER
-174 LQDEQSARGC
+174 LQDC
-184 AVPGHAAPS
+184 APAPGGSPAS

-206 GLPNRQAMLRAIQHS
+206 GLPNRQAMLRAIQGS
-221 IALWREHG
+221 IAGWRADG
-229 RPALVACINVDRF
+229 TPALVACINVDRF
-242 KHFNE
+242 KRFNE
-247 LLGHRA
+247 TLGHRA
-253 GDQILVAIATSLQ
+253 GDEILVGLATSLQ

-278 GSDEFLVLLHARDE
+278 GSDEFLLLLHARGE
-292 HPEPERALDR
+292 HPEPERAFDR
-302 IMNAVNRA
+302 IMAAANRA
-310 IPIPGGE
+310 IPTPDGE
-317 IALTCCI
+317 IALTCSI
-324 GSALLPQDGTDADA
+324 GTTLLPQDGDDADA
-338 LLNNAVTALR
+338 LLNNAVTAMR

-354 RGAMVRFTPDLR
+354 RGEIVRFTPELR

-377 HLRRAIAQEELF
+377 HLRRAIAQDELF
-389 VEYQPKVDLRSET
+389 LQYQPKVDLRSGG

-415 DYGVIRPDEFIP
+415 EYGVIPPDEFIP

-434 IVAVGEWVL
+434 IVPIGEWVL
-443 RSAVVQL
+443 RSAVGQL
-450 GAWRA
+450 AAWRA
-455 QGLPPVPVAV
+455 QDLPLAPVAV
-465 NLSARQFLQSDVVA
+465 NLSARQFLQSDVIA
-479 TVGAQLEQSGLSPA
+479 MVGELLEQSGLAPG

-508 ERSVVVMRGLGALG
+508 ERSVVVMRGLGDLG

-528 DFGTGYSSFAY
+528 DFGTGYSSFGY

-588 TADQVAALRKAECDQ
+588 TAEQVAALRKADCDQ

-609 SRPLPAEDCA
+609 SRPLAIEDCA
-619 GFIRRY
+619 AFIRQY
-625 CAESAAESANTSGRP
+625 AAEPAGGSSVSAK
-640 AAAG
+640 A

>member
-6 IPLDEAQRLAALHAT
+6 IPPDEAQRLAALHAT

-34 ITRTAARLFHVPI
+34 ITRTAARLLGVPI

-59 FKSRIGLDACE
+59 FKSRTGLDACE
-70 TPRDVS
+70 TPRDIS

-94 RDARFVDNPLVTG
+94 QDARFVDNPLVTG
-107 APHLRFYAGVQLYS
+107 DMHLRFYAGVQLYS
-121 VERKKIGTLCVIDR
+121 VDRKKIGTLCVIDSR
-135 KPRRLGPDDLDALR
+135 PRQLGPGELDALR

-154 IEQLVYHRQLAM
+154 VEQLVYHRQLAM
-166 AAQSMSER
+166 AAQSLSER
-174 LQDEQSARGC
+174 LQDC
-184 AVPGHAAPS
+184 APAPGGSPAS

-206 GLPNRQAMLRAIQHS
+206 GLPNRQAMLRAIQGS
-221 IALWREHG
+221 IAGWRADG
-229 RPALVACINVDRF
+229 TPALVACINVDRF
-242 KHFNE
+242 KRFNE
-247 LLGHRA
+247 TLGHRA
-253 GDQILVAIATSLQ
+253 GDEILVGLATSLQ

-278 GSDEFLVLLHARDE
+278 GSDEFLLLLHARGE
-292 HPEPERALDR
+292 HPEPERAFDR
-302 IMNAVNRA
+302 IMAAANRA
-310 IPIPGGE
+310 IPTPDGE
-317 IALTCCI
+317 IALTCSI
-324 GSALLPQDGTDADA
+324 GTALLPQDGDDADA
-338 LLNNAVTALR
+338 LLNNAVTAMR

-354 RGAMVRFTPDLR
+354 RGAIVRFTPELR

-377 HLRRAIAQEELF
+377 HLRRAIAQDELF
-389 VEYQPKVDLRSET
+389 LQYQPKVDLRSGG

-415 DYGVIRPDEFIP
+415 EYGVIPPDEFIP

-434 IVAVGEWVL
+434 IVPIGEWVL
-443 RSAVVQL
+443 RSAVGQL
-450 GAWRA
+450 AAWRA
-455 QGLPPVPVAV
+455 QGLPLAPVAV
-465 NLSARQFLQSDVVA
+465 NLSARQFLQSDVIA
-479 TVGAQLEQSGLSPA
+479 MVGELLEQSGVAPG

-508 ERSVVVMRGLGALG
+508 ERSVVVMRGLGDLG

-528 DFGTGYSSFAY
+528 DFGTGYSSFGY

-588 TADQVAALRKAECDQ
+588 TADQVAALRKADCDQ

-609 SRPLPAEDCA
+609 SRPLAVEDCA
-619 GFIRRY
+619 AFIRQY
-625 CAESAAESANTSGRP
+625 AAGPANT
-640 AAAG
+640 

>member
-34 ITRTAARLFHVPI
+34 ITRTAARLLDVPI

-59 FKSRIGLDACE
+59 FKSRTGLDACE
-70 TPRDVS
+70 TSRDVS
-76 FCGHAILSDEPLV
+76 FCGHAILADEPMV

-94 RDARFVDNPLVTG
+94 QDARFVDNPLVTG
-107 APHLRFYAGVQLYS
+107 SPHLRFYAGVQLYS
-121 VERKKIGTLCVIDR
+121 VDRKKIGTLCVIDR
-135 KPRRLGPDDLDALR
+135 KPRALAPGELDALR

-154 IEQLVYHRQLAM
+154 VEQLVYHRQLAM
-166 AAQSMSER
+166 AAQSLSER
-174 LQDEQSARGC
+174 LADEC
-184 AVPGHAAPS
+184 AAAGSTGKAAPS

-221 IALWREHG
+221 IASWRQDG
-229 RPALVACINVDRF
+229 TPALVACINVDRF
-242 KHFNE
+242 KRFNE
-247 LLGHRA
+247 TLGHRA
-253 GDQILVAIATSLQ
+253 GDEILVALATNLQ
-266 ALLREG
+266 SLLREG

-278 GSDEFLVLLHARDE
+278 GSDEFLVLLHARGE

-302 IMNAVNRA
+302 ISAAAKRAV
-310 IPIPGGE
+310 PIPGGE
-317 IALTCCI
+317 IALTCSI
-324 GSALLPQDGTDADA
+324 GTTLLPQDGEDADA
-338 LLNNAVTALR
+338 LLNNAVTAMR

-354 RGAMVRFTPDLR
+354 RGAVVRFTPDLR
-366 TEHGRRLTLES
+366 TEHGRRMTLES
-377 HLRRAIAQEELF
+377 HLRRAIAQDELF
-389 VEYQPKVDLRSET
+389 VQYQPKVDLRSGT

-415 DYGVIRPDEFIP
+415 EYGVIPPDEFIP

-434 IVAVGEWVL
+434 IVPIGEWVL
-443 RSAVVQL
+443 RTAVAQL
-450 GAWRA
+450 ATWRA
-455 QGLPPVPVAV
+455 EGLPLAPVAV
-465 NLSARQFLQSDVVA
+465 NLSARQFLQSDVIAMVS
-479 TVGAQLEQSGLSPA
+479 AQLDQSGLAPE

-508 ERSVVVMRGLGALG
+508 ERSVVVMRGLGELG

-528 DFGTGYSSFAY
+528 DFGTGYSSFGY

-546 KLKIDKSFVQDMAHS
+546 KLKIDKSFVQDMASS

-588 TADQVAALRKAECDQ
+588 TADQVAALRKADCDQ

-609 SRPLPAEDCA
+609 SRPLAVEDCA
-619 GFIRRY
+619 DFIRRY
-625 CAESAAESANTSGRP
+625 AAEP
-640 AAAG
+640 APS

>member
-34 ITRTAARLFHVPI
+34 ITRTAARLLGVPI

-59 FKSRIGLDACE
+59 FKSRTGLDACE

-76 FCGHAILSDEPLV
+76 FCGHAILADEPMV

-94 RDARFVDNPLVTG
+94 QDARFVDNPLVTG
-107 APHLRFYAGVQLYS
+107 SPHLRFYAGVQLYS
-121 VERKKIGTLCVIDR
+121 VDRKKIGTLCVIDR
-135 KPRRLGPDDLDALR
+135 KPRELSPGDLDALR

-154 IEQLVYHRQLAM
+154 VEQLVYHRQLAM
-166 AAQSMSER
+166 AAQSLSER
-174 LQDEQSARGC
+174 LTDEPA
-184 AVPGHAAPS
+184 PGKGAPS

-221 IALWREHG
+221 IAAWREDG
-229 RPALVACINVDRF
+229 TPALIACINVDRF
-242 KHFNE
+242 KRFNE
-247 LLGHRA
+247 TLGHRA
-253 GDQILVAIATSLQ
+253 GDEILVALATSLQ

-278 GSDEFLVLLHARDE
+278 GSDEFLVLLHARGE
-292 HPEPERALDR
+292 HPEPERALER
-302 IMNAVNRA
+302 ISAAANRA
-310 IPIPGGE
+310 VPIPGGE
-317 IALTCCI
+317 IALTCSI
-324 GSALLPQDGTDADA
+324 GTTLLPQDGEDADA
-338 LLNNAVTALR
+338 LLNNAVTAMR

-354 RGAMVRFTPDLR
+354 RGAIQRFTPDLR

-377 HLRRAIAQEELF
+377 HLRRAIAQDELF
-389 VEYQPKVDLRSET
+389 VQYQPKVDLRSGT

-415 DYGVIRPDEFIP
+415 EYGVIPPDEFIP

-434 IVAVGEWVL
+434 IVPIGEWVL
-443 RSAVVQL
+443 RTAVAQL
-450 GAWRA
+450 AAWRA
-455 QGLPPVPVAV
+455 EGLPLAPVAV
-465 NLSARQFLQSDVVA
+465 NLSARQFLQSDVIA
-479 TVGAQLEQSGLSPA
+479 MVGDQLAQSGLAPE

-508 ERSVVVMRGLGALG
+508 ERSVVVMQGLGELG

-528 DFGTGYSSFAY
+528 DFGTGYSSFGY

-546 KLKIDKSFVQDMAHS
+546 KLKIDKSFVQDMASS

-588 TADQVAALRKAECDQ
+588 TAEQVAALRKAECDQ

-609 SRPLPAEDCA
+609 SRPLAVEDCA

-625 CAESAAESANTSGRP
+625 AAEPVG
-640 AAAG
+640 G

>member
-21 RLLGSAPEETFDR
+21 RLLGSAREETFDR
-34 ITRTAARLFHVPI
+34 ITRTAARLLGVPI

-59 FKSRIGLDACE
+59 FKSRTGLDACE
-70 TPRDVS
+70 TPREIS

-94 RDARFVDNPLVTG
+94 QDARFVDNPLVTG
-107 APHLRFYAGVQLYS
+107 DMHLRFYAGVQLYS
-121 VERKKIGTLCVIDR
+121 VDRKKIGTLCVIDSR
-135 KPRRLGPDDLDALR
+135 PRQLGPGELDALR

-154 IEQLVYHRQLAM
+154 VEQLVYHRQLAM
-166 AAQSMSER
+166 AAQSLSER
-174 LQDEQSARGC
+174 LQDC
-184 AVPGHAAPS
+184 APAPGGSPAS

-206 GLPNRQAMLRAIQHS
+206 GLPNRQAMLRAIQGS
-221 IALWREHG
+221 IAGWRADG
-229 RPALVACINVDRF
+229 TPALVACINVDHF
-242 KHFNE
+242 KRFNE
-247 LLGHRA
+247 TLGHRA
-253 GDQILVAIATSLQ
+253 GDEILVGLATSLQ

-278 GSDEFLVLLHARDE
+278 GSDEFLLLLHARGE
-292 HPEPERALDR
+292 HPEPERAFDR
-302 IMNAVNRA
+302 IMAAANRA
-310 IPIPGGE
+310 IPTPDGE
-317 IALTCCI
+317 IALTCSI
-324 GSALLPQDGTDADA
+324 GTTLLPQDGDDADA
-338 LLNNAVTALR
+338 LLNNAVTAMR

-354 RGAMVRFTPDLR
+354 RGEIVRFTPELR

-377 HLRRAIAQEELF
+377 HLRRAIAQDELF
-389 VEYQPKVDLRSET
+389 LQYQPKVDLRSGG

-415 DYGVIRPDEFIP
+415 EYGVIPPDEFIP

-434 IVAVGEWVL
+434 IVPIGEWVL
-443 RSAVVQL
+443 RSAVGQL
-450 GAWRA
+450 AAWRA
-455 QGLPPVPVAV
+455 QGLPLAPVAV
-465 NLSARQFLQSDVVA
+465 NLSARQFLQSDVIA
-479 TVGAQLEQSGLSPA
+479 TVGELLEQSGLAPG

-508 ERSVVVMRGLGALG
+508 ERSVVVMRGLGDLG

-528 DFGTGYSSFAY
+528 DFGTGYSSFGY

-588 TADQVAALRKAECDQ
+588 TADQVAALRKADCDQ

-609 SRPLPAEDCA
+609 SRPLAVEDCA
-619 GFIRRY
+619 PFIRQY
-625 CAESAAESANTSGRP
+625 
-640 AAAG
+640 AAAPAGGSSVSAKA

>member
-34 ITRTAARLFHVPI
+34 ITRTAARLLGVPI

-59 FKSRIGLDACE
+59 FKSRTGLDACE
-70 TPRDVS
+70 TPREIS

-94 RDARFVDNPLVTG
+94 QDARFVDNPLVTG
-107 APHLRFYAGVQLYS
+107 DMHLRFYAGVQLYS
-121 VERKKIGTLCVIDR
+121 VDRKKIGTLCVIDSR
-135 KPRRLGPDDLDALR
+135 PRQLGPGELDALR

-154 IEQLVYHRQLAM
+154 VEQLVYHRQLAM
-166 AAQSMSER
+166 AAQSLSER
-174 LQDEQSARGC
+174 LQDC
-184 AVPGHAAPS
+184 APAPGGSPAS

-206 GLPNRQAMLRAIQHS
+206 GLPNRQAMLRAIQGS
-221 IALWREHG
+221 IAGWRADG
-229 RPALVACINVDRF
+229 TPALVACINVDRF
-242 KHFNE
+242 KRFNE
-247 LLGHRA
+247 TLGHRA
-253 GDQILVAIATSLQ
+253 GDEILVGLATSLQ

-278 GSDEFLVLLHARDE
+278 GSDEFLLLLHARGE
-292 HPEPERALDR
+292 HPEPERAFDR
-302 IMNAVNRA
+302 IMAAANRA
-310 IPIPGGE
+310 IPTPDGE
-317 IALTCCI
+317 IALTCSI
-324 GSALLPQDGTDADA
+324 GTTLLPQDGDDADA
-338 LLNNAVTALR
+338 LLNNAVTAMR

-354 RGAMVRFTPDLR
+354 RGAIVRFTPELR

-377 HLRRAIAQEELF
+377 HLRRAIAQDELF
-389 VEYQPKVDLRSET
+389 LQYQPKVDLRSGG

-415 DYGVIRPDEFIP
+415 EYGVIPPDEFIP

-434 IVAVGEWVL
+434 IVPIGEWVL
-443 RSAVVQL
+443 RSAVGQL
-450 GAWRA
+450 AAWRA
-455 QGLPPVPVAV
+455 QGLPLAPVAV
-465 NLSARQFLQSDVVA
+465 NLSARQFLQSDVIA
-479 TVGAQLEQSGLSPA
+479 TVGELLEQSGLAPG

-508 ERSVVVMRGLGALG
+508 ERSVVVMRGLGDLG

-528 DFGTGYSSFAY
+528 DFGTGYSSFGY

-588 TADQVAALRKAECDQ
+588 TADQVAALRKADCDQ

-609 SRPLPAEDCA
+609 SRPLAVEDCA
-619 GFIRRY
+619 AFIRQ
-625 CAESAAESANTSGRP
+625 CAAEP
-640 AAAG
+640 AGGSSVAAKA

>member
-34 ITRTAARLFHVPI
+34 ITRTAARLLGVPI

-59 FKSRIGLDACE
+59 FKSRTGLDACE
-70 TPRDVS
+70 TSREIS
-76 FCGHAILSDEPLV
+76 FCGHAILTDEPLV

-94 RDARFVDNPLVTG
+94 QDARFVDNPLVTG
-107 APHLRFYAGVQLYS
+107 DMHLRFYAGVQLYS
-121 VERKKIGTLCVIDR
+121 VDRKKIGTLCVIDS
-135 KPRRLGPDDLDALR
+135 KPRQLGPGELDALR

-154 IEQLVYHRQLAM
+154 VEQLVYHRQLAM
-166 AAQSMSER
+166 AAQSLSER
-174 LQDEQSARGC
+174 LQDASQA
-184 AVPGHAAPS
+184 PGGAAPAS

-206 GLPNRQAMLRAIQHS
+206 GLPNRQAMLRAIQGS
-221 IALWREHG
+221 VNSWRADG
-229 RPALVACINVDRF
+229 TPALVACINVDRF
-242 KHFNE
+242 KRFNE
-247 LLGHRA
+247 TLGHRA
-253 GDQILVAIATSLQ
+253 GDDILVGLATSLQ
-266 ALLREG
+266 SLLREG

-278 GSDEFLVLLHARDE
+278 GSDEFLVLLHARGE

-302 IMNAVNRA
+302 IMAASNRA
-310 IPIPGGE
+310 VPTPEGE
-317 IALTCCI
+317 IALTCSI
-324 GSALLPQDGTDADA
+324 GTTLLPQDGDDADA
-338 LLNNAVTALR
+338 LLNNAVTAMR

-354 RGAMVRFTPDLR
+354 RGAIVRFTPDLR

-377 HLRRAIAQEELF
+377 HLRRAIAQDELF
-389 VEYQPKVDLRSET
+389 LQYQPKVDLRSGG

-415 DYGVIRPDEFIP
+415 EYGVIPPDEFIP

-434 IVAVGEWVL
+434 IVPIGEWVL
-443 RSAVVQL
+443 RSAVAQL
-450 GAWRA
+450 AAWRA
-455 QGLPPVPVAV
+455 DGLPPAPVAV
-465 NLSARQFLQSDVVA
+465 NLSARQFLQSDVIAMVDE
-479 TVGAQLEQSGLSPA
+479 QLRESGLDPA

-508 ERSVVVMRGLGALG
+508 ERSVVVMRGLGDLG

-528 DFGTGYSSFAY
+528 DFGTGYSSFGY

-588 TADQVAALRKAECDQ
+588 TADQVAALRQADCDQ

-609 SRPLPAEDCA
+609 SRPLAVEDCA
-619 GFIRRY
+619 AFIRRY
-625 CAESAAESANTSGRP
+625 
-640 AAAG
+640 AAGRAGA

>member
-34 ITRTAARLFHVPI
+34 ITRTAARLLGVPI

-59 FKSRIGLDACE
+59 FKSRTGLDACE
-70 TPRDVS
+70 TPRDIS

-94 RDARFVDNPLVTG
+94 QDARFVDNPLVTG
-107 APHLRFYAGVQLYS
+107 DMHLRFYAGVQLYS
-121 VERKKIGTLCVIDR
+121 VDRKKIGTLCVIDSR
-135 KPRRLGPDDLDALR
+135 PRQLGPGELDALR

-154 IEQLVYHRQLAM
+154 VEQLVYHRQLAM
-166 AAQSMSER
+166 AAQSLSER
-174 LQDEQSARGC
+174 LQDC
-184 AVPGHAAPS
+184 APAPGGSPAS

-206 GLPNRQAMLRAIQHS
+206 GLPNRQAMLRAIQGS
-221 IALWREHG
+221 IAGWRADG
-229 RPALVACINVDRF
+229 TPALVACINVDRF
-242 KHFNE
+242 KRFNE
-247 LLGHRA
+247 TLGHRA
-253 GDQILVAIATSLQ
+253 GDEILVGLATSLQ

-278 GSDEFLVLLHARDE
+278 GSDEFLLLLHARGE
-292 HPEPERALDR
+292 HPEPERAFDR
-302 IMNAVNRA
+302 IMAAANRA
-310 IPIPGGE
+310 IPTPDGE
-317 IALTCCI
+317 IALTCSI
-324 GSALLPQDGTDADA
+324 GTTLLPQDGDDADA
-338 LLNNAVTALR
+338 LLNNAVTAMR

-354 RGAMVRFTPDLR
+354 RGAIVRFTPELR

-377 HLRRAIAQEELF
+377 HLRRAIAQDELF
-389 VEYQPKVDLRSET
+389 LQYQPKVDLRSGG

-415 DYGVIRPDEFIP
+415 EYGVIPPDEFIP

-434 IVAVGEWVL
+434 IVPIGEWVL
-443 RSAVVQL
+443 RSAVGQL
-450 GAWRA
+450 AAWRA
-455 QGLPPVPVAV
+455 QGLPLAPVAV
-465 NLSARQFLQSDVVA
+465 NLSARQFLQSDVIA
-479 TVGAQLEQSGLSPA
+479 MVGELLEQSGVAPG

-508 ERSVVVMRGLGALG
+508 ERSVVVMRGLGDLG

-528 DFGTGYSSFAY
+528 DFGTGYSSFGY

-588 TADQVAALRKAECDQ
+588 TADQVAALRKADCDQ

-609 SRPLPAEDCA
+609 SRPLAVDDCA
-619 GFIRRY
+619 AFIRQY
-625 CAESAAESANTSGRP
+625 AAEPAGGSPVSAKT
-640 AAAG
+640 

>member
-6 IPLDEAQRLAALHAT
+6 IPLNEAQRLAALHAT

-34 ITRTAARLFHVPI
+34 ITRTAARLFDVPI
-47 ALVSLIDKDRQW
+47 ALVSLVDKDRQW
-59 FKSRIGLDACE
+59 FKSRTGLDACE
-70 TPRDVS
+70 TPREVS
-76 FCGHAILSDEPLV
+76 FCGHAILTDEPLV

-94 RDARFVDNPLVTG
+94 EDARFIDNPLVTG
-107 APHLRFYAGVQLYS
+107 SPHLRFYAGVQLYS
-121 VERKKIGTLCVIDR
+121 VERQKIGTLCIIDR
-135 KPRRLGPDDLDALR
+135 KPRQLGPGELDALR

-154 IEQLVYHRQLAM
+154 VEQLVYHRQLAM
-166 AAQSMSER
+166 AAQSLSER
-174 LQDEQSARGC
+174 QQDEEAGADKRGET
-184 AVPGHAAPS
+184 APS

-221 IALWREHG
+221 IAGWREHG
-229 RPALVACINVDRF
+229 TPALVACINVDRF
-242 KHFNE
+242 KRFNE
-247 LLGHRA
+247 TLGHRA
-253 GDQILVAIATSLQ
+253 GDEILVGLATSLQ

-278 GSDEFLVLLHARDE
+278 GSDEFLLLLHARGE
-292 HPEPERALDR
+292 HPEPERAFDR
-302 IMNAVNRA
+302 IMAAANRA
-310 IPIPGGE
+310 IPTPDGE
-317 IALTCCI
+317 IALTCSI
-324 GSALLPQDGTDADA
+324 GTTSLPEDGDDADA
-338 LLNNAVTALR
+338 LLNNAVTAMR

-354 RGAMVRFTPDLR
+354 RGAIVRFAPELR

-377 HLRRAIAQEELF
+377 HLRRAIAQDELF
-389 VEYQPKVDLRSET
+389 VQYQPKVDLRSGT

-415 DYGVIRPDEFIP
+415 EYGVIPPDEFIP

-434 IVAVGEWVL
+434 IVPVGEWVM
-443 RSAVVQL
+443 RTAVAQL
-450 GAWRA
+450 AAWRA
-455 QGLPPVPVAV
+455 QGLPLAPVAV
-465 NLSARQFLQSDVVA
+465 NLSARQFLQSDVIA
-479 TVGAQLEQSGLSPA
+479 TVGELLAQSGLAPE

-508 ERSVVVMRGLGALG
+508 ERSVVVMRGLGELG

-528 DFGTGYSSFAY
+528 DFGTGYSSFGY

-546 KLKIDKSFVQDMAHS
+546 KLKIDKSFVQDMGSS

-588 TADQVAALRKAECDQ
+588 TAEQVAALRKADCDQ

-609 SRPLPAEDCA
+609 SKPLAEEDCA
-619 GFIRRY
+619 AFIRRY
-625 CAESAAESANTSGRP
+625 AADPVAEHASGV
-640 AAAG
+640 AY

>member
-34 ITRTAARLFHVPI
+34 ITRTAARLLGVPI

-59 FKSRIGLDACE
+59 FKSRTGLDACE
-70 TPRDVS
+70 TPREIS

-94 RDARFVDNPLVTG
+94 QDARFVDNPLVTG
-107 APHLRFYAGVQLYS
+107 DMHLRFYAGVQLYS
-121 VERKKIGTLCVIDR
+121 VDRKKIGTLCVIDS
-135 KPRRLGPDDLDALR
+135 KPRQLGPGDLDALR

-154 IEQLVYHRQLAM
+154 VEQLVYHRQLAM
-166 AAQSMSER
+166 AAQSLSER
-174 LQDEQSARGC
+174 LQDCPPA
-184 AVPGHAAPS
+184 PGGSPAS

-206 GLPNRQAMLRAIQHS
+206 GLPNRQAMLRAIQGS
-221 IALWREHG
+221 IAGWRADG
-229 RPALVACINVDRF
+229 TPALVACINVDRF
-242 KHFNE
+242 KRFNE
-247 LLGHRA
+247 TLGHRA
-253 GDQILVAIATSLQ
+253 GDEILVGLATSLQ

-278 GSDEFLVLLHARDE
+278 GSDEFLLLLHARGE
-292 HPEPERALDR
+292 HPEPERAFDR
-302 IMNAVNRA
+302 IMAAANRA
-310 IPIPGGE
+310 IPTPDGE
-317 IALTCCI
+317 IALTCSI
-324 GSALLPQDGTDADA
+324 GTTLLPQDGDDADA
-338 LLNNAVTALR
+338 LLNNAVTAMR

-354 RGAMVRFTPDLR
+354 RGAIVRFTPELR

-377 HLRRAIAQEELF
+377 HLRRAIAQDELF
-389 VEYQPKVDLRSET
+389 LQYQPKVDLRSGG

-415 DYGVIRPDEFIP
+415 EYGVIPPDEFIP

-434 IVAVGEWVL
+434 IVPIGEWVL
-443 RSAVVQL
+443 RSAVGQL
-450 GAWRA
+450 AAWRV
-455 QGLPPVPVAV
+455 QGLPLAPVAV
-465 NLSARQFLQSDVVA
+465 NLSARQFLQSDVIA
-479 TVGAQLEQSGLSPA
+479 MVGELLEQSGVAPG

-508 ERSVVVMRGLGALG
+508 ERSVVVMRGLGDIG

-528 DFGTGYSSFAY
+528 DFGTGYSSFGY

-588 TADQVAALRKAECDQ
+588 TADQVAALRKADCDQ

-609 SRPLPAEDCA
+609 SRPLAVEDCA
-619 GFIRRY
+619 AFIRQY
-625 CAESAAESANTSGRP
+625 AAEP
-640 AAAG
+640 AGGSSVAAKA